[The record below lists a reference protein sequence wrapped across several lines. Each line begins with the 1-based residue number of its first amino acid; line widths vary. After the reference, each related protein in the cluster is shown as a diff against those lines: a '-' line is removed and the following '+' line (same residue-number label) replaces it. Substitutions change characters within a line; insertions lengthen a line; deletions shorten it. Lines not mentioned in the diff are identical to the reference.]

1 MAAWEVCREERQGP
15 DSWRQMETAQGA
27 SERGRVLCSAGPG
40 GKGPSARRPGAH
52 GADPPAAAAG
62 GCAAPRPPDSPGL
75 PPGQGPPSFPG
86 PSPAPWCWC
95 PQPAPPGQVAG
106 GCGPHGWRWVGV
118 SLQLGKPSWPQGW
131 RNPLP
136 SLGTQPSGRIPV
148 STWAP
153 GERLPASRFPGAGG
167 AVRHLV
173 LSLNPVAMDSLG
185 TGIQARPHGWRRGAH
200 CCPTLGPSPAP
211 PGAPRGPPP
220 VPCQQVTASLRFG
233 GGATPHLSRLLLPLS
248 PQPVPHSGSS
258 GYGSLGS
265 NGSHEHLMSQTSS
278 SDSAVQEDPRR
289 RRAVRAPRSP
299 SAHHL

>member
-1 MAAWEVCREERQGP
+1 MRTCSLLRWAWRKRPLSPASRSSRSRSTGCCCRWVCCPPPPRQ
-15 DSWRQMETAQGA
+15 
-27 SERGRVLCSAGPG
+27 PG
-40 GKGPSARRPGAH
+40 
-52 GADPPAAAAG
+52 
-62 GCAAPRPPDSPGL
+62 AAPRPGPTLL
-75 PPGQGPPSFPG
+75 PRPISCPLVLVSTTRPPWAS
-86 PSPAPWCWC
+86 
-95 PQPAPPGQVAG
+95 
-106 GCGPHGWRWVGV
+106 GWRVWSSWVEVGGSV
-118 SLQLGKPSWPQGW
+118 PPTWEAKLAPGDW